1 MVCHIDFIV
10 ISGKILR
17 SRNKIPIIKPGIL
30 LNQRSLNW
38 SSAPYI
44 LLLITFARETNVYHY
59 TGNVV
64 KPKII
69 KQGFHCMYFSCDRFS
84 T

>member
-10 ISGKILR
+10 IPGKILR
-17 SRNKIPIIKPGIL
+17 SGNKIPIIKSEIL
-30 LNQRSLNW
+30 LNRRSLNW

-44 LLLITFARETNVYHY
+44 LLLITFARETNVYRY
-59 TGNVV
+59 TRNVV
-64 KPKII
+64 KPKIV
-69 KQGFHCMYFSCDRFS
+69 KLGFHCMYFSCDRFS